1 MFRPWRDAKVGSKLG
16 ASLSS
21 LLREAYNLLHET
33 WLLMTQ
39 SRAQKLI
46 LAGSILILLAIPVV
60 IVTLGLD
67 LRSIASYGYAGVF
80 VASLISTATIFLPV
94 PGGAVMVIA
103 ATIFSPEWVALAAGT
118 GAALGECTAYLAGY
132 GGRVVIGG
140 KHAQRYQKAES
151 WMKRHGSG
159 TIFLCALAP
168 FLPFDLAGIAAGTL
182 RFPFWKFFVA
192 TIAGRLIRAFI
203 EVYLIWAIF
212 PSLY

>member
-1 MFRPWRDAKVGSKLG
+1 MGSKLG
-16 ASLSS
+16 ASLSN

-46 LAGSILILLAIPVV
+46 LLASVLVFVVAIPVV
-60 IVTLGLD
+60 ILTLGLD
-67 LRSIASYGYAGVF
+67 LRSIAGYGYLGVF
-80 VASLISTATIFLPV
+80 LASLISTATIFFPV

-103 ATIFSPEWVALAAGT
+103 ATIFSPAWVALAAGT

-140 KHAQRYQKAES
+140 KQAQRYQRAEG
-151 WMKRHGSG
+151 WMKRYGSG
-159 TIFLCALAP
+159 TIFLFALAP

-192 TIAGRLIRAFI
+192 TVAGRLVRAFI
-203 EVYLIWAIF
+203 EVYLVWAIF

>member
-16 ASLSS
+16 ASLSN
-21 LLREAYNLLHET
+21 LLREAYNLLHES

-46 LAGSILILLAIPVV
+46 LAGSIFVLLAIPIL

-67 LRSIASYGYAGVF
+67 LRSIAGYGYLGVF
-80 VASLISTATIFLPV
+80 LASLISTATIFFPV
-94 PGGAVMVIA
+94 PGGAVMIIA
-103 ATIFSPEWVALAAGT
+103 ATIFNPAWVAVAAGT
-118 GAALGECTAYLAGY
+118 GAALGECTAYFAGY

-140 KHAQRYQKAES
+140 KQAQRYQKAET
-151 WMKRHGSG
+151 WMKRYGNG
-159 TIFLCALAP
+159 TIFFFALAP

-182 RFPFWKFFVA
+182 RFPFRKFFLA
-192 TIAGRLIRAFI
+192 TLAGRLVRAFI
-203 EVYLIWAIF
+203 EVYLVWAIF